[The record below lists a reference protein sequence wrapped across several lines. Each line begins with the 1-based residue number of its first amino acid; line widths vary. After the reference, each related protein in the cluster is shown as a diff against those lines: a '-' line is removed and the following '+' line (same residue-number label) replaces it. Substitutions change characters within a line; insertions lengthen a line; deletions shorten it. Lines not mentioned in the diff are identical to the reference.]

1 MKKIRLSQHVR
12 AIKFLWLKIVYVG
25 LKLVMGCY
33 LLRSNENIAAVLVDV
48 SNRSLI
54 SWFCSSAKICS
65 FYRLI

>member
-54 SWFCSSAKICS
+54 SWFYSSAKICS